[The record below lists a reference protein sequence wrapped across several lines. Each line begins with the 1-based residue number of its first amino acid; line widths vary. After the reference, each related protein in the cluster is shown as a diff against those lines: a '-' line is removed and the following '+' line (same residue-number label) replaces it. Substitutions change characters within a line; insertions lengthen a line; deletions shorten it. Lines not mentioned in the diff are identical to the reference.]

1 MKIISNRRLREFS
14 ERFPEADMPLQA
26 WRKVMEKSEFPHWGA
41 LKAVFPHAD
50 KVGDKVVFNI
60 GGNKFRI
67 AAGISF
73 AAQILWIKAVMTH
86 AEYDKG
92 AWKT

>member
-1 MKIISNRRLREFS
+1 MKIISNRRLREFT
-14 ERFPEADMPLQA
+14 EHHPEANAPSQA
-26 WRKVMEKSEFPHWGA
+26 WRKAIEKAEFQNFAA
-41 LKAVFPHAD
+41 LKAAFPHAD

-60 GGNKFRI
+60 GGNRFRI

-73 AAQILWIKAVMTH
+73 TAQILWIKAVMTR

-92 AWKT
+92 DWKK